1 MIETKQEKFRISKL
15 LGISEEDIDDSIIPI
30 LLYLET
36 AGQKTEQSMKET
48 EQKVFT
54 NLTEAINQIGK
65 YEHLFN
71 KNVQP
76 IYCDKPSTAFFA
88 GAGKA
93 SVYAF
98 CITLVV
104 CVFQLCYT
112 LKEVNKEEFLHEKK
126 LMKVIHYDAPSDKF
140 FIDASKLSKEKN
152 GLYTLKLGE

>member
-30 LLYLET
+30 LIYLET
-36 AGQKTEQSMKET
+36 AGQKTEDNLAKV
-48 EQKVFT
+48 EQQVFT
-54 NLTEAINQIGK
+54 NLKEATIQIGK
-65 YEHLFN
+65 YEQLLH

-98 CITLVV
+98 CVTLVV
-104 CVFQLCYT
+104 CVFQFCYT
-112 LKEVNKEEFLHEKK
+112 LKEISKEEFLHENK
-126 LMKVIHYDAPSDKF
+126 LAKVIHFDKQSGNY
-140 FIDASKLSKEKN
+140 FIEASKLSKEKN